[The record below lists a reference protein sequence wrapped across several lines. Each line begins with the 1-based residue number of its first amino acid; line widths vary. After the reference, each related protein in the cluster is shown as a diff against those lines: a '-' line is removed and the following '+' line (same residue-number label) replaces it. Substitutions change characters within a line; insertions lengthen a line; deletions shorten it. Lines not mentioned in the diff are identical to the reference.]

1 MEKNHNITIV
11 PNIDELTSDDIILKR
26 NTEKMPG
33 TMRRYRFLKDME
45 KYIKNIS
52 ETRKGIM
59 TEEQLKEINPNLVRA
74 VEEREELTV
83 EDEDNLTPLKNIMIH
98 LGKIEGEKD
107 KSLRLEISEEDAL
120 DKIYNDPDLK
130 KDIDSLATVAR
141 QLDEL
146 TELSIS
152 QGKIIEEKNRKI
164 KKLEKENE
172 QLNDK
177 LAELKRKLIEIN
189 LNQALNS
196 EEFIEQKTR

>member
-11 PNIDELTSDDIILKR
+11 PNVDELTSDDIILKR

-74 VEEREELTV
+74 VEEKEELTV
-83 EDEDNLTPLKNIMIH
+83 EDENNLAPLKNIMMH

-107 KSLRLEISEEDAL
+107 KSLCLEISEEDVL
-120 DKIYNDPDLK
+120 SKIYNDPDLK

-164 KKLEKENE
+164 KRIEKENE

-196 EEFIEQKTR
+196 EEFVEQKTR